1 MCRERATPM
10 ALMGCA
16 VTTKSAIGVARS
28 QQVPNVDALEE
39 ERGALIGR
47 VFDSS
52 VACGHYAAMLTNLLQ
67 KGWYFTLLK

>member
-1 MCRERATPM
+1 M

-28 QQVPNVDALEE
+28 QQIPNVDALEE

-52 VACGHYAAMLTNLLQ
+52 VPHGHYTHMLTNLIQ